1 MHNKPIKLSI
11 FILFCTV
18 FAFCAL
24 NGARARANSNRPPS
38 RSTGGPG
45 ESNCTI
51 CHDGS
56 AVNSGAGIVAL
67 NGLPANYMPNQAIPL
82 TIAVTQA
89 GRSKFGFQVTAI
101 DDTGKQAG
109 LIVVTDA
116 ARTIL
121 TTGTVA
127 GNTRQYIGQ
136 TLAGTNAGNYAFT
149 WNAPATAVGRVTFY
163 VTGMAANG
171 DGDTPGDSTY
181 TINRA
186 TMPGSAVAALANT
199 SAASYVANG
208 SLTAQ
213 SIVAAWGA
221 GLTQNTVSATA
232 LPLPTTLDGAE
243 VRVKDAANTERSAGL
258 FFVSPGQINYLV
270 PDGTANGAAIVT
282 VLRNGVPMAQGT
294 ATIETLA
301 PALFSANADGKGVPA
316 AVILRVRSGAI
327 TYEPIAQRN
336 TQTQKFDPMPIDL
349 GPATDQVYLVVFGS
363 GFRGTPQSD
372 VSATI
377 GGTASSV
384 LFAGPQSMLAG
395 LDQANILI
403 PRSLIGRGLM
413 DMTLTAAGKAA
424 NTLQINVK

>member
-1 MHNKPIKLSI
+1 MHSKSIKLFI
-11 FILFCTV
+11 FILFCAV
-18 FAFCAL
+18 FALCAL
-24 NGARARANSNRPPS
+24 DGARTRANANRPPS
-38 RSTGGPG
+38 RNTGGPG
-45 ESNCTI
+45 ESNCTS
-51 CHDGS
+51 CHDGT
-56 AVNSGAGIVAL
+56 AVNSGTGTVAL

-82 TIAVTQA
+82 TVVMTQA

-109 LIVVTDA
+109 TIVATDS
-116 ARTIL
+116 ARTTL

-136 TLAGTNAGNYAFT
+136 TASGTASGTYAFT
-149 WNAPATAVGRVTFY
+149 WNAPAMAVGRVTFY

-208 SLTAQ
+208 SLTNQ
-213 SIVAAWGA
+213 SIAAAWGT
-221 GLTQNTVSATA
+221 GLTQNSVRATA
-232 LPLPTTLDGAE
+232 LPLPTVLDGAE
-243 VRVKDAANTERSAGL
+243 VKVKDSANTERSAGL

-270 PDGTANGAAIVT
+270 PDGTATGAATVT
-282 VLRNGVPMAQGT
+282 VLRNGALVAQGS
-294 ATIETLA
+294 ATIDTIA
-301 PALFSANADGKGVPA
+301 PAFFSANADGKGAPA
-316 AVILRVRSGAI
+316 AVILRLRGGAA
-327 TYEPIAQRN
+327 TFEPIVQMNA
-336 TQTQKFDPMPIDL
+336 QTQKFDPLPIDL
-349 GPATDQVYLVVFGS
+349 GPATDQVYLILFGS
-363 GFRGTPQSD
+363 GFRGATQSA

-377 GGTASSV
+377 GGAASSV

-403 PRSLIGRGLM
+403 PRSLIGRGLV
-413 DMTLTAAGKAA
+413 DVAFSAAGKAG